1 MPESVRLR
9 SATPGDASEV
19 ARLSAQL
26 GYPVTETAIRGRLTQ
41 FAVSPAHV
49 AVIAEVSGTVI
60 GWAAA
65 EQRLVLE
72 SEPRVEITGL
82 VVDAAVR
89 GSGVGRLLVAELE
102 RWAIARGCREVCV
115 RSNVLRTESH
125 PFYERLGFE
134 RVKTQHSYKRV
145 LDAC

>member
-1 MPESVRLR
+1 MPETVQLR
-9 SATPGDASEV
+9 PATGRDAADV

-26 GYPVTETAIRGRLTQ
+26 GYPVTPTAILGRLEQ
-41 FAVSPAHV
+41 FAASPLHMAVV
-49 AVIAEVSGTVI
+49 AELGGAVV

-72 SEPRVEITGL
+72 SEPRAEITGL
-82 VVDAAVR
+82 VVDATLR
-89 GSGVGRLLVAELE
+89 RRGVGRLLVAEMQ
-102 RWAIARGCREVCV
+102 RWASTRGCREVLV

-134 RVKTQHSYKRV
+134 RAKTQHSYRRA
-145 LDAC
+145 LDEG